1 MVVVMEETYLSQ
13 HQSLVLVEAEVP
25 LLWEVQEVSVPAAAE
40 FMVKMFAQLGNPSFL
55 VVTRKDTLRQCA
67 THLGRHS
74 HVLHLL
80 NNIRLC
86 KKYAPMM
93 TRTLVT
99 KQKMST

>member
-1 MVVVMEETYLSQ
+1 MVEETCLSQ

-25 LLWEVQEVSVPAAAE
+25 LLWEVSVPAAVD
-40 FMVKMFAQLGNPSFL
+40 FMVKIFAQLGNLYVL

-67 THLGRHS
+67 THLERHS
-74 HVLHLL
+74 HILHLL

-86 KKYAPMM
+86 KKYTPMM

-99 KQKMST
+99 KQKSQHS